1 MNIEI
6 IIFQNTYI
14 CYLVHYKTREYKH
27 VELYISSLLNRIDYI
42 SIQSNKII
50 NKRYIIKR

>member
-6 IIFQNTYI
+6 ILFQNTYI
-14 CYLVHYKTREYKH
+14 CYLVNYKTREFKQ
-27 VELYISSLLNRIDYI
+27 VEIYISSLLNRIDYI
-42 SIQSNKII
+42 SVQSNKII